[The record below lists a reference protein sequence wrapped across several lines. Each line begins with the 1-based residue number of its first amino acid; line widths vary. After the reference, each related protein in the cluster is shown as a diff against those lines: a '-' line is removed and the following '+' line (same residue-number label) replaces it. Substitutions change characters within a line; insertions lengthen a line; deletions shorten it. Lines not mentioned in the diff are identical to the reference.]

1 MILCSRLASIPDRRF
16 LSSDIRIF
24 SPSLMPNGNTP
35 CSSFF
40 IQMQNPFP
48 SDEPSEPAAE
58 EGAGLQGLRPR
69 RKGREH
75 QLHKTAGPAAEHKQT
90 LLISIQTHTLLNKR
104 QKSAPGLS
112 HVDPFRIQ
120 IYLQSQR
127 ITEYHSET

>member
-1 MILCSRLASIPDRRF
+1 MLPPRINSGQKISQLRHPD
-16 LSSDIRIF
+16 LQPVPDAEWKH
-24 SPSLMPNGNTP
+24 SLFKLLHP
-35 CSSFF
+35 
-40 IQMQNPFP
+40 
-48 SDEPSEPAAE
+48 DAE
-58 EGAGLQGLRPR
+58 SVPVPI
-69 RKGREH
+69 H